1 MLANIDPQILLL
13 NRVAGEWWCHAI
25 GEGAD
30 GKTAK
35 DNVDE
40 LQAYISQNQLV
51 ERCVG
56 ALVNISICAASAVVI
71 MHLNV
76 DYVSLLLLPGKW
88 LNKPS
93 VRFSW
98 LLWARV
104 LYCFG
109 TYSLLILFAGW
120 LQWSARYKHCSR

>member
-76 DYVSLLLLPGKW
+76 CFPASFTRKVAQQAL
-88 LNKPS
+88 
-93 VRFSW
+93 FS
-98 LLWARV
+98 AV
-104 LYCFG
+104 
-109 TYSLLILFAGW
+109 
-120 LQWSARYKHCSR
+120 